1 MIRKIF
7 HNKPLFIT
15 LCLILVAAIL
25 TIAGYAAKD
34 RSDPVSGIINTI
46 AAPVRSGIS
55 VLKEQLVTL
64 REVLS
69 QNHDLKNENEML
81 RAKIAEL
88 EKTVRDNEQYAEEN
102 ESLRGMLDVYETD
115 TDFTFCMA
123 TVIGRNALTWNRTL
137 TIDCGVAD
145 GISAYDPV
153 VTAEGLV
160 GYVSSVDVSSCTV
173 VTVTDTAMS
182 CSAILSSS
190 HETGVAEGKFDLM
203 SSGKLQMSM
212 LPADATVSVGEVAC
226 TSGLGG
232 ILPEGLV
239 IGTVE
244 SVFTEVNGLT
254 QTAVLSPA
262 VNTMQVRTVYVITD
276 FREVRQK

>member
-15 LCLILVAAIL
+15 LCLILVAALL
-25 TIAGYAAKD
+25 TVAGYAAKN

-55 VLKEQLVTL
+55 ALKDQLSTF
-64 REVLS
+64 RDALS
-69 QNHDLKNENEML
+69 QNHELKDENESL
-81 RAKIAEL
+81 RARIAEL
-88 EKTVRDNEQYAEEN
+88 EKTVRDSEQYAEEN
-102 ESLRGMLDVYETD
+102 ESLRGMLDVYGTD
-115 TDFTFCMA
+115 TEYTFCMA

-137 TIDCGVAD
+137 TIDCGIAD

-153 VTAEGLV
+153 ITSEGLV
-160 GYVSSVDVSSCTV
+160 GYVSSVDISTCTV
-173 VTVTDTAMS
+173 VAVTDTAMS

-190 HETGVAEGKFDLM
+190 HETGVAEGDFDLM
-203 SSGKLQMSM
+203 GSGKLQMSM

-239 IGTVE
+239 IGTVD
-244 SVFTEVNGLT
+244 SVFTEANGLT
-254 QTAVLSPA
+254 QTAVLSPS
-262 VNTMQVRTVYVITD
+262 VNAMQVRTVYVITD
-276 FREVRQK
+276 YHEVRK